1 MALHCVTNIKSRHA
15 HTAPLA
21 LAAQRCSACI
31 PIPSEST
38 HFHSPRKDPSVFNTG
53 KPCSSCQQTAV
64 GGGGG
69 GRRKGVKEQGGVHR
83 ADC

>member
-21 LAAQRCSACI
+21 LADQRCSACI

-38 HFHSPRKDPSVFNTG
+38 HFHSPRKDCSVFNTG
-53 KPCSSCQQTAV
+53 KPCSSSAD
-64 GGGGG
+64 GG
-69 GRRKGVKEQGGVHR
+69 GRRRRRAEEGSQGAGR
-83 ADC
+83 GAPC